1 MRLKLLGLALLFP
14 AMGLILILLFHY
26 SGNTNFSI
34 ALTVHIAYLITIFI
48 AIKAVRFKFSI
59 KRWILSPKLILTS
72 FILALFIFF
81 TFYLEK
87 IFLGNYTKGP
97 FTFLEVLSSVI
108 LAPVLEEFFS
118 KGILME
124 NLKKVVKNPFLN
136 ILIIALYFWV
146 FHFPTIMITHFILGL
161 LTAYVYYYRK
171 NLLEVIAIHSFYNG
185 FIVIFNYS

>member
-14 AMGLILILLFHY
+14 AIGVVLVLLFHY
-26 SGNTNFSI
+26 SGNTDFSI
-34 ALTVHIAYLITIFI
+34 AFTVHIAYLITIFI
-48 AIKAVRFKFSI
+48 AIKAVEFKFSEE
-59 KRWILSPKLILTS
+59 RWILSSKLIFTS
-72 FILALFIFF
+72 FFLALLIFF

-87 IFLGNYTKGP
+87 VYFGNYIKGP
-97 FTFLEVLSSVI
+97 FTFLDVLSGVI

-136 ILIIALYFWV
+136 ILIIALYFSV
-146 FHFPTIMITHFILGL
+146 FHFPTIMFIHFILGL
-161 LTAYVYYYRK
+161 ITAYVYYYRK

-185 FIVIFNYS
+185 FIVIFNHS